1 MEPVFIVSTGRCGS
15 TLLSDMV
22 RRHPDLLSV
31 SEFFTSLTSQA
42 FRGGGLTGEKLFRR
56 LNTLS
61 PSGRALLGNGLFVDE
76 FLYRLGPDARYRPEE
91 VPPVMCATLPHLSD
105 DPESLWDQLSAS
117 LRSRGSGSLAAQYR
131 FVFEWLAGHFGKKG
145 WIERSG
151 ASLLF
156 VPVLD
161 RLFPGARFVHVF
173 RDGRDTAMSM
183 QRHHFFRLRI
193 QAAELLKRTGLDPF
207 HPFNWLGTS
216 PWMPFF
222 ERWRFRF
229 FSAERYRRMRIR
241 LHSAGWFWSR
251 MIERG
256 SRYLDALPEDR
267 VLSMRFEDVLASPG
281 DEVSRFIGFIG
292 PGFDDRQWL
301 EEVRE
306 MPRKRPPRWHRLAPG
321 ERQSLAAA
329 CAPGQA
335 ILGYDNGVDVDV
347 RTTYP
352 NQPRS
357 EGEPWPVR

>member
-1 MEPVFIVSTGRCGS
+1 M
-15 TLLSDMV
+15 LSNMV
-22 RRHPDLLSV
+22 RKHPDLLSV

-42 FRGGGLTGEKLFRR
+42 FRGAHLTGENVFRR
-56 LNTLS
+56 LDTLS
-61 PSGRALLGNGLFVDE
+61 PSGHALLANGLFVDE
-76 FLYRLGPDARYRPEE
+76 FLYRLDPDARYRPEE

-117 LRSRGSGSLAAQYR
+117 LRSRGTDSLAAQYR
-131 FVFEWLAGHFGKKG
+131 FIFEWLAGHFGKKA

-161 RLFPGARFVHVF
+161 RLFPDARFVHVF
-173 RDGRDTAMSM
+173 RDGRDTAISM

-229 FSAERYRRMRIR
+229 FSAKRYRRTRIR
-241 LHSAGWFWSR
+241 LNSAGWFWSG

-256 SRYLDALPEDR
+256 SRYLDALPADR
-267 VLSMRFEDVLASPG
+267 VLAMRFESVVEDPRA
-281 DEVSRFIGFIG
+281 EMSRFIQFIG
-292 PGFDDRQWL
+292 AGFEDRRWL
-301 EEVRE
+301 EEVCE
-306 MPRKRPPRWHRLAPG
+306 MPRKRTPSRHRLSPG

-329 CAPGQA
+329 CAPGQR
-335 ILGYDNGVDVDV
+335 ILGYDNAVA
-347 RTTYP
+347 
-352 NQPRS
+352 
-357 EGEPWPVR
+357 

>member
-1 MEPVFIVSTGRCGS
+1 M
-15 TLLSDMV
+15 LSDMV
-22 RRHPDLLSV
+22 RKHPDLLSV

-42 FRGGGLTGEKLFRR
+42 FRGGHLTGERVFRR

-61 PSGRALLGNGLFVDE
+61 PSGRALLANGLFVDE
-76 FLYRLGPDARYRPEE
+76 FLYRLGPDARDRPEE
-91 VPPVMCATLPHLSD
+91 GSPGMGATLPHLSD
-105 DPESLWDQLSAS
+105 DPELLWDQLSAS
-117 LRSRGSGSLAAQYR
+117 LRSRGGDSLAAQYR
-131 FVFEWLAGHFGKKG
+131 FVFEWLAGHFGKKA

-173 RDGRDTAMSM
+173 RDGRDTAISM

-193 QAAELLKRTGLDPF
+193 QAAELLKRIGLDPF

-229 FSAERYRRMRIR
+229 FSAKRYRRTKIR
-241 LHSAGWFWSR
+241 LNSAGWFWSR

-256 SRYLDALPEDR
+256 SRYLDALPADR
-267 VLSMRFEDVLASPG
+267 VLSMRFESVVEDPRA
-281 DEVSRFIGFIG
+281 EMSRFIQFIG
-292 PGFDDRQWL
+292 AGFEDRQWL
-301 EEVRE
+301 EEVCE
-306 MPRKRPPRWHRLAPG
+306 MPRKRTPSRHRLSPG

-329 CAPGQA
+329 CAPGQR
-335 ILGYDNGVDVDV
+335 ILGYCNDVA
-347 RTTYP
+347 
-352 NQPRS
+352 
-357 EGEPWPVR
+357 